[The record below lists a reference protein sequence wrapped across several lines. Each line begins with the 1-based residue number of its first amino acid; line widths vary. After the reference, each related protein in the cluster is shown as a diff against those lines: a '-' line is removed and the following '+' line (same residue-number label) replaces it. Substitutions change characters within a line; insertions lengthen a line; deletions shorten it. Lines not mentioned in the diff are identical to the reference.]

1 MTIIF
6 RILLNAGALLLLPR
20 LISGIQVD
28 SFYIAL
34 ITALIMGI
42 INISIRPLIK
52 ILTLPISILSLGLFA
67 LVINAF
73 FFWFVATFVDGFNVD
88 SFLAAFLGALV
99 MSIVSWLGNQFLK
112 KYAA

>member
-1 MTIIF
+1 MKILF
-6 RILLNAGALLLLPR
+6 RLLLNAGALLALPS
-20 LISGIQVD
+20 LVSGIEVN

-34 ITALIMGI
+34 ISALIMGV

-52 ILTLPISILSLGLFA
+52 ILTLPISILTLGLFA

-73 FFWFVATFVDGFNVD
+73 FFWFVATFVDGFNVEG
-88 SFLAAFLGALV
+88 FLAAFLGALI

-112 KYAA
+112 N